1 MNINLYHFRYFILD
15 VGTVLV
21 QLMRGPAVGSGQA
34 ANYVEI
40 TIVQKTFQLFLILCH
55 FIHSYS
61 SILTI
66 ILLI

>member
-1 MNINLYHFRYFILD
+1 MNINFYHFRYFILD

-21 QLMRGPAVGSGQA
+21 QLMRGPAVGSQA
-34 ANYVEI
+34 ANYVDI

-61 SILTI
+61 SILKR
-66 ILLI
+66 LVSS